1 MNKALEE
8 ALQNCEN
15 EPIQAPESIQPHGVL
30 LALDYKLNILRVSQN
45 TQGFLGIH
53 AEDMLQKPLRSFF
66 RLPETLETRLKNY
79 QHSTTSQQSNFYF
92 QPNNLYE
99 LDCIT
104 NQKKYSCLVNFQ
116 EKYLLLEL
124 EQFTFEHLLPD
135 GFTISK
141 ELIFSFHQ
149 APQKL
154 EEILSEN
161 LQRLQKLTGFGR
173 LGIYKFDH
181 QWNGQI
187 IAEVKKENMPS
198 YLGLHFP
205 ASDIPAQARALYTK
219 NWLRLISDVN
229 YTPAPIIG
237 IPPLDH
243 PLDLSFSTLRS
254 VSPVHIQYLKNMEV
268 KASCSISLIIDGQLW
283 GMIVCHH
290 DAPLYLSPQKRI
302 ICVHIGQML
311 SIQVST
317 YEKQQHKFLR
327 ERQESRFKMI
337 GNRLIEA
344 DNLLSELKNSAHHL
358 MEILHATGL
367 WGTIGNQELLEG
379 NVPASPAERQI
390 LHHFLKDYFQKHDK
404 PFITDSLEKTLKI
417 SDEFTEKASGVLA
430 LPISRRNNNF
440 LVWFK
445 QEKIT
450 FVTWGGQPTKDIV
463 MADGHKKLLP
473 RASFAKW
480 KTKVRG
486 ESTPWV
492 LNDLKGLTALKNAIL
507 TNLLMRSEKIAER
520 KEELEKEVAK
530 KTESLKKIKNQL
542 EDMVVSLKESNEEL
556 ENFAYAT
563 SHDLQEPLRQIS
575 TFVQLMEKRMGGR
588 LDAKEQSYLKF
599 IVDGT
604 ENMQAL
610 IDDLLEYSRL
620 TRQKYANEKID
631 LNQLVAKVLHLFQ
644 ETIQNTQAQIRL
656 DSLPVIAGKKVLVQ
670 QLFQNLLS
678 NAFKYRKP
686 DVPLRI
692 NIEAE
697 DKTNHWQFVVTDNG
711 IGILPEFHE
720 AIFQLFKRLHT
731 KHAYKGSGMGLALCQ
746 KIVQQH
752 LGNIWV
758 NSAPDVGSSFYFT
771 IPKTFT
777 KT

>member
-1 MNKALEE
+1 
-8 ALQNCEN
+8 
-15 EPIQAPESIQPHGVL
+15 
-30 LALDYKLNILRVSQN
+30 
-45 TQGFLGIH
+45 
-53 AEDMLQKPLRSFF
+53 
-66 RLPETLETRLKNY
+66 
-79 QHSTTSQQSNFYF
+79 
-92 QPNNLYE
+92 
-99 LDCIT
+99 
-104 NQKKYSCLVNFQ
+104 
-116 EKYLLLEL
+116 
-124 EQFTFEHLLPD
+124 
-135 GFTISK
+135 
-141 ELIFSFHQ
+141 
-149 APQKL
+149 
-154 EEILSEN
+154 
-161 LQRLQKLTGFGR
+161 
-173 LGIYKFDH
+173 
-181 QWNGQI
+181 
-187 IAEVKKENMPS
+187 
-198 YLGLHFP
+198 
-205 ASDIPAQARALYTK
+205 
-219 NWLRLISDVN
+219 
-229 YTPAPIIG
+229 
-237 IPPLDH
+237 
-243 PLDLSFSTLRS
+243 
-254 VSPVHIQYLKNMEV
+254 
-268 KASCSISLIIDGQLW
+268 
-283 GMIVCHH
+283 
-290 DAPLYLSPQKRI
+290 
-302 ICVHIGQML
+302 
-311 SIQVST
+311 
-317 YEKQQHKFLR
+317 
-327 ERQESRFKMI
+327 
-337 GNRLIEA
+337 
-344 DNLLSELKNSAHHL
+344 
-358 MEILHATGL
+358 
-367 WGTIGNQELLEG
+367 
-379 NVPASPAERQI
+379 
-390 LHHFLKDYFQKHDK
+390 
-404 PFITDSLEKTLKI
+404 
-417 SDEFTEKASGVLA
+417 
-430 LPISRRNNNF
+430 
-440 LVWFK
+440 
-445 QEKIT
+445 
-450 FVTWGGQPTKDIV
+450 
-463 MADGHKKLLP
+463 
-473 RASFAKW
+473 
-480 KTKVRG
+480 
-486 ESTPWV
+486 
-492 LNDLKGLTALKNAIL
+492 
-507 TNLLMRSEKIAER
+507 MRSEKIAER